1 MKLAD
6 SPHAAWSFRALLR
19 WLSSSGGG
27 CVADAFLPRLVVHS
41 VRSSCFANESDGGLT
56 TSSTAA
62 SAPTCLE
69 PTGLCKAEGK
79 TKGGGTL
86 GGATPVC
93 TWGRRGTP
101 LRLCRAAY
109 GAQGA
114 PMLAR
119 PRALHA
125 RPRSGLPRTGS

>member
-6 SPHAAWSFRALLR
+6 SPNAAWSFRALLR

-27 CVADAFLPRLVVHS
+27 CVADAFVPRLVVHPVRPSS
-41 VRSSCFANESDGGLT
+41 VAAGLDGGLT
-56 TSSTAA
+56 ASSTAA
-62 SAPTCLE
+62 SVPTCLE
-69 PTGLCKAEGK
+69 PTRLCKAEGK

-101 LRLCRAAY
+101 LRLRRAAQ
-109 GAQGA
+109 GVQGA
-114 PMLAR
+114 PMLAT